1 MHLRDTTTSLSLVIR
16 KLVFSGMLVCLGFFL
31 KIRCRQEKALVYP
44 LAYMYINENE
54 F

>member
-1 MHLRDTTTSLSLVIR
+1 MHLRDTTTSLSLVIH
-16 KLVFSGMLVCLGFFL
+16 KLGFFGMLVCLGFL